1 MFEMVLPDAVRDALA
16 VLNQNGHE
24 AYVVGGCVRD
34 ALRGTLPHDYDITTS
49 ARPEETAACFAGRTL
64 LETGLR
70 HGTLTLH
77 SGGMNL
83 EITTFRTDGVYED
96 HRHPTAVTFARSL
109 TEDLARRDFTIN
121 AMAYHPERGLVDP
134 FGGRR
139 DLAAGLLRCVGNPS
153 ERFAEDALRI
163 LRALR
168 FASVLDF
175 QIETETSAALSA
187 QKNLLEFISR
197 ERIQAELVKLLCGSS
212 AAGVLASYLDVIAVM
227 IPELL
232 PMRGF
237 AQKNPH
243 HIHDVWNHT
252 LAVLDAV
259 PPLPHLRLAA
269 LLHDSG
275 KPECFTEDSEGIG
288 HFYRHEAA
296 GAEIARRIL
305 HRLRFDQATLLRV
318 VTLVREHGR
327 QIEPSSK
334 AVKRVLRL
342 LGPDMF
348 FDLLALKRADNA
360 GQAPAFAFRQE
371 EYHSLETMASQILA
385 QKQCFSRR
393 DLAVNGRDLM
403 AVGMPAGRELGLA
416 LDRLLDAVIEE
427 KVPNEKDA
435 LLSFL
440 FTAPK
445 TS

>member
-1 MFEMVLPDAVRDALA
+1 MFEMVLPEAVREALA
-16 VLNQNGHE
+16 ILNQNGHE
-24 AYVVGGCVRD
+24 AYAVGGCVRD
-34 ALRGTLPHDYDITTS
+34 ALRGAVPHDYDITTS

-64 LETGLR
+64 IETGLR

-77 SGGMNL
+77 SGGMDL
-83 EITTFRTDGVYED
+83 EITTYRRDGVYED
-96 HRHPTAVTFARSL
+96 HRHPAAVTFSRSL

-121 AMAYHPERGLVDP
+121 AMAYHPQRGLVDP

-139 DLAAGLLRCVGNPS
+139 DLAAGVIRCVGDPS
-153 ERFAEDALRI
+153 GRFDEDALRI

-175 QIETETSAALSA
+175 QIETDTAAALAA
-187 QKNLLEFISR
+187 QKNLLDHISR
-197 ERIQAELVKLLCGSS
+197 ERIRTELVKLLCGRA
-212 AAGVLASYLDVIAVM
+212 AAGVLSSYFEVIAAV

-243 HIHDVWNHT
+243 HIHDVWGHT
-252 LAVLDAV
+252 LAVVDAA

-269 LLHDSG
+269 LLHDIG
-275 KPECFTEDSEGIG
+275 KPECFTVDAEGIG
-288 HFYRHEAA
+288 HFYQHEAA
-296 GAEIARRIL
+296 GAETTRRIL
-305 HRLRFDQATLLRV
+305 HRLRFDQAALLRV

-327 QIEPSSK
+327 QIEPSDK
-334 AVKRVLRL
+334 AVKRALRL

-371 EYHSLETMASQILA
+371 GYDRLEAIATRVLA

-393 DLAVNGRDLM
+393 DLAVNGRDLL
-403 AVGMPAGRELGLA
+403 AAGIPAGPELGLA

-427 KVPNEKDA
+427 RVPNEKDA

-440 FTAPK
+440 F
-445 TS
+445 SDSDC